1 MHPPTKYHAMTS
13 PQPQFNMADLSANTP
28 RNEPE
33 NEREEYNYI
42 MLPRYT
48 NERWRE
54 GIYSVVG
61 VDVKKTDEKYIY
73 ERDLLSDDEE
83 LELFA
88 SKHLFNFQMEYV
100 KEEGKRFQETFK
112 KLMAMEERRGAK
124 RKSKTVVAGISE
136 PEQTVVAEISEPEQN
151 VVAGISEPEQTVV
164 AGISEPEQTVVAGI
178 SEPEQTVVAGISAE
192 KKSSAA
198 VFKIPLPPAKVKK
211 NEQKKKYE
219 YFFDKLFR
227 DQEIVYRHEIGS
239 RNDYS
244 NGTVAAIKLQS
255 PGRDRGSRVVMNS
268 WPC

>member
-1 MHPPTKYHAMTS
+1 
-13 PQPQFNMADLSANTP
+13 MADLSANTP

-100 KEEGKRFQETFK
+100 KEEGKRFQEIFK

-124 RKSKTVVAGISE
+124 RKK
-136 PEQTVVAEISEPEQN
+136 
-151 VVAGISEPEQTVV
+151 
-164 AGISEPEQTVVAGI
+164 
-178 SEPEQTVVAGISAE
+178 

-198 VFKIPLPPAKVKK
+198 VFKIPLPPAKQVAKTSSSGRPLSSDTFPDPIETLRPRGDRAQGPVDKHTNKK
-211 NEQKKKYE
+211 AFAGFNKM
-219 YFFDKLFR
+219 DNVVSLAA
-227 DQEIVYRHEIGS
+227 
-239 RNDYS
+239 
-244 NGTVAAIKLQS
+244 VAQWLRYPTMAGMS
-255 PGRDRGSRVVMNS
+255 
-268 WPC
+268 